1 MKDIPKLPT
10 KADLREVVVRAKLVA
25 RRCADCP
32 DEEPRL
38 KRSDLRKTE
47 EAARTA
53 LGYSREGACATLA
66 RDVLAIA
73 VAIDNV
79 MAEIYPVFDMV
90 EEARR
95 NGSYLETGDFGYR
108 FFDVSGVLLSSGA
121 SLRDWLTDHVKR
133 YGEPVTHVYI
143 TGEE

>member
-10 KADLREVVVRAKLVA
+10 KSDLREVVVRAKLVA
-25 RRCADCP
+25 RRCEACP
-32 DEEPRL
+32 EEPRL
-38 KRSDLRKTE
+38 RRSDLRKTE
-47 EAARTA
+47 GAARTA
-53 LGYSREGACATLA
+53 LGYARDGACATLA

-73 VAIDNV
+73 TAIDNV

-90 EEARR
+90 DKAKS
-95 NGSYLETGDFGYR
+95 NGAYLEAGEFGYR

-121 SLRDWLTDHVKR
+121 SLREWLTDHVKR
-133 YGEPVTHVYI
+133 YGEQVTHVYI

>member
-1 MKDIPKLPT
+1 MKDIPKIPT
-10 KADLREVVVRAKLVA
+10 KSDLREVVVRAKLVA
-25 RRCADCP
+25 RRCAECP
-32 DEEPRL
+32 EEPRL

-47 EAARTA
+47 GAARTA
-53 LGYSREGACATLA
+53 LGYARDGACATLA

-73 VAIDNV
+73 TAIDNV
-79 MAEIYPVFDMV
+79 MAEIFPVFEMV
-90 EEARR
+90 EESRK
-95 NGSYLETGDFGYR
+95 NGAYLETGDFGYR

-133 YGEPVTHVYI
+133 YGEQVTHVYV

>member
-25 RRCADCP
+25 RRCEACP
-32 DEEPRL
+32 EEPRL

-47 EAARTA
+47 GHARTA
-53 LGYSREGACATLA
+53 LGYTRDGACASLA

-73 VAIDNV
+73 TAIDNV
-79 MAEIYPVFDMV
+79 MAEIYPVFEMV
-90 EEARR
+90 EKARG
-95 NGSYLETGDFGYR
+95 NGAYLETGGFGYR

-121 SLRDWLTDHVKR
+121 SLRDWLTDHVQR
-133 YGEPVTHVYI
+133 YGEQITHVYV